1 MDNTKETTRQDALR
15 QAKEMFDKFDIDD
28 KRYSGLVLMY
38 DNEKESFSM
47 LSINSDAEDSAFL
60 LTTGFEAIKHF
71 IEAQKDTPQVLN

>member
-60 LTTGFEAIKHF
+60 LNTGFEAIKQF
-71 IEAQKDTPQVLN
+71 IEAQTGTPQVLN